1 MIIFFFKKEKMQ
13 LNKDVYKLELK
24 EKNPQIVPYQKNILF
39 RNSMYPIL
47 LQIYMLSWNSANLIK
62 KVLLWWNIKSSYEVL
77 FYNQIFFPP
86 C

>member
-1 MIIFFFKKEKMQ
+1 MQ

-24 EKNPQIVPYQKNILF
+24 EKDSQIVPYQKNILF

-47 LQIYMLSWNSANLIK
+47 LQIYMLSWNWASLIK

-77 FYNQIFFPP
+77 FYNQIFLPLLVMIL
-86 C
+86 CCYQ

>member
-1 MIIFFFKKEKMQ
+1 MQ

-62 KVLLWWNIKSSYEVL
+62 KVLLWWNIKSSYEGL
-77 FYNQIFFPP
+77 FYNQIFFSPLLVMIL
-86 C
+86 CCYQ